1 MEVED
6 KGRIFVEDDTGRV
19 RMRLIEQRMVE

>member
-1 MEVED
+1 MED
-6 KGRIFVEDDTGRV
+6 KGRMFVEDDTGRV